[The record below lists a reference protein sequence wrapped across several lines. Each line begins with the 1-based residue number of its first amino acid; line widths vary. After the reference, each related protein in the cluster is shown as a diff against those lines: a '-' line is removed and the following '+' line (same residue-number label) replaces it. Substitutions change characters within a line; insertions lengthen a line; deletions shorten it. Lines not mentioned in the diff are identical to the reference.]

1 MKRDPWAKFKVNT
14 PEERMAYLLAWYRG
28 YARRMGI
35 DKAKIKLD
43 EDPERDAIRETM
55 RAKK

>member
-14 PEERMAYLLAWYRG
+14 PEQRMEYLLAWYRG
-28 YARRMGI
+28 YARRVGI
-35 DKAKIKLD
+35 EKAKIKLD
-43 EDPERDAIRETM
+43 ADPERDAIRETM

>member
-14 PEERMAYLLAWYRG
+14 PEERMAYLAMWYRG
-28 YARRMGI
+28 CARRVGI
-35 DKAKIKLD
+35 EKAKIKLD

-55 RAKK
+55 RKKR

>member
-14 PEERMAYLLAWYRG
+14 PEQRMEYLAAWYRG
-28 YARRMGI
+28 YARRSGI
-35 DKAKIKLD
+35 EKAKLKLD

-55 RAKK
+55 RKNR

>member
-1 MKRDPWAKFKVNT
+1 MKRDPWARCRVNT

-28 YARRMGI
+28 YARRVGI
-35 DKAKIKLD
+35 EKAKIKLD

>member
-28 YARRMGI
+28 YARRNGI

>member
-14 PEERMAYLLAWYRG
+14 PDQRMEYLVAWYRG
-28 YARRMGI
+28 YARRSGI
-35 DKAKIKLD
+35 EKAKLKLD

-55 RAKK
+55 RKNR

>member
-1 MKRDPWAKFKVNT
+1 M
-14 PEERMAYLLAWYRG
+14 EYLVGWYRG
-28 YARRMGI
+28 YARRVGI
-35 DKAKIKLD
+35 EKAKIKLD